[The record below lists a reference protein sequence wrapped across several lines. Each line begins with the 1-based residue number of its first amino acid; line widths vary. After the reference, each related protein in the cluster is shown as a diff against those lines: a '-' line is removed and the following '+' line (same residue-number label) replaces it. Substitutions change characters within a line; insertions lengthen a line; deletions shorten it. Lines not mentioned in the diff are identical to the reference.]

1 MAIPVQPLLIGVD
14 VSKATLAICLGPD
27 QPVQTLDN
35 DRKSITRW
43 LATLPAGPACIA
55 AEATNTFHLDLVDLA
70 HHAGHA
76 VYLVDGY
83 RLSRYRDSIGT
94 RAKTDASDAQLLQ
107 RYLVHERDSLRLWSP
122 PPEGYRTLQRLLQ
135 RRATLVRARVALQ
148 QSLADLPGLKRSA
161 SALFRQLERIDLLIQ
176 KGLVDTLTKLD
187 WNADFKRCQGI
198 EGVGPLTAAALT
210 MSFHRGAFRSSDAFV
225 AFLGLDVRVR
235 DSGQLRGRR
244 RLTKKGNPEL
254 RRLLFLAAMQAARSR
269 SWKDFYQRHL
279 DRGFARIQALVIL
292 ARKLARV
299 AFALLKNQSEYQPRY
314 LKEACME
321 T

>member
-1 MAIPVQPLLIGVD
+1 MAIPAQPLLIGVD

-27 QPVQTLDN
+27 QPVQSLDN
-35 DRKSITRW
+35 DRKSIARW
-43 LATLPAGPACIA
+43 LATLPAGPVCIA

-70 HHAGHA
+70 HRAGHT

-107 RYLVHERDSLRLWSP
+107 RYLAHERDSLRPWSP
-122 PPEGYRTLQRLLQ
+122 PPKGYRTLQQLLN

-148 QSLADLPGLKRSA
+148 QSLADLPGLKQA
-161 SALFRQLERIDLLIQ
+161 AATLFRQLKRIDQKIQ
-176 KGLVDTLTKLD
+176 QGLVDALSELD
-187 WNADFKRCQGI
+187 WDADSKRCQGI

-244 RLTKKGNPEL
+244 RLTKKGSPEL

-279 DRGFARIQALVIL
+279 DRGFSRVQALVIL

-299 AFALLKNQSEYQPRY
+299 AFALLKNQTDYRPKY

>member
-1 MAIPVQPLLIGVD
+1 MAISAQPLLIGVD

-27 QPVQTLDN
+27 QPAQTLDN
-35 DRKSITRW
+35 DRKSIARW
-43 LATLPAGPACIA
+43 LASLPAGPVCIA

-70 HHAGHA
+70 HQAGHA

-107 RYLVHERDSLRLWSP
+107 RYLAHERDSLRPWSP
-122 PPEGYRTLQRLLQ
+122 PPQGYRTLQQLLQ
-135 RRATLVRARVALQ
+135 RRATLVLARVALQ
-148 QSLADLPGLKRSA
+148 QSLADLPGLKQA
-161 SALFRQLERIDLLIQ
+161 AATLFRQLERIDLLIQ
-176 KGLVDTLTKLD
+176 KGLADTLAKLD
-187 WNADFKRCQGI
+187 WDADSRRCQGI
-198 EGVGPLTAAALT
+198 EGIGPLTGAALT

-235 DSGQLRGRR
+235 DSGQLRGKR

-269 SWKDFYQRHL
+269 SWKDFYQKQL
-279 DRGFARIQALVIL
+279 DRGFARVQALVIL

-299 AFALLKNQSEYQPRY
+299 AFALLKNQTDYRPRY
-314 LKEACME
+314 LKEGCME

>member
-1 MAIPVQPLLIGVD
+1 MAIPAQPILIGVD

-35 DRKSITRW
+35 DRKIIARW
-43 LATLPAGPACIA
+43 LAALPAEPVCIA

-107 RYLVHERDSLRLWSP
+107 RYLAHERDSLRPWSP

-210 MSFHRGAFRSSDAFV
+210 MSFHRGAFHSSDAFV

-269 SWKDFYQRHL
+269 SWKGFYQRHL
-279 DRGFARIQALVIL
+279 DRGFAKVQALVIL

>member
-1 MAIPVQPLLIGVD
+1 MAIPVQALLIGVD

-35 DRKSITRW
+35 DRNSIARW
-43 LATLPAGPACIA
+43 LATLPAGLVCIA

-107 RYLVHERDSLRLWSP
+107 RYLAHERDSLRPWIP
-122 PPEGYRTLQRLLQ
+122 PPKGYRTLQQLLQ

-148 QSLADLPGLKRSA
+148 QSLADLPGLKQA
-161 SALFRQLERIDLLIQ
+161 AATLFRQLKRIDQKIQQGLI
-176 KGLVDTLTKLD
+176 DTLAQLD
-187 WNADFKRCQGI
+187 WDADFKRCQGI

-279 DRGFARIQALVIL
+279 DRGFSRIQALVVL

-299 AFALLKNQSEYQPRY
+299 AFALLKNQTDYHPRY